1 MDTEVG
7 QDRAYLSA
15 VGKVTDLLVVP
26 LVEGKVTDQLVEHL
40 VVVHKVLEGSGSS
53 LLHMHK
59 GYNLLVLVVRSRD
72 MAELDKVTQLA
83 LVVGSQQAVADVLLP
98 LVVVLLPLVV
108 VVLPLVVELLPLV
121 VLLLLVVVAE
131 LQVP

>member
-83 LVVGSQQAVADVLLP
+83 LVVGSQQAGADVRLP
-98 LVVVLLPLVV
+98 LVVVLQPLVAV
-108 VVLPLVVELLPLV
+108 LLLVAVLPLVVE
-121 VLLLLVVVAE
+121 LLLLVVVAE

>member
-1 MDTEVG
+1 MVG

-26 LVEGKVTDQLVEHL
+26 LVEGKVTDRLVEHL
-40 VVVHKVLEGSGSS
+40 VVVHKVLEGSSSS

-59 GYNLLVLVVRSRD
+59 GYNLLVLVVRSKD

-83 LVVGSQQAVADVLLP
+83 LVVGSQQTVADVRLP
-98 LVVVLLPLVV
+98 LVVVLQPLVAV
-108 VVLPLVVELLPLV
+108 LLLVAVLPLVVE
-121 VLLLLVVVAE
+121 LLLLVVVAE